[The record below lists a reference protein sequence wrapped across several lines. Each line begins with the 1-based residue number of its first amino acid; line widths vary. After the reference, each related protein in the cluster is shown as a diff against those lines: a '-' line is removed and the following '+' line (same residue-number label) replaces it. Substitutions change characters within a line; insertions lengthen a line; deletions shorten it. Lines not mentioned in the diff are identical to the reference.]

1 MDTLKNKESM
11 LVSIRCNGEVE
22 ESQLYVTMVSTT
34 LHHHDESYC
43 QFIINSIIDY
53 EQPESKDTG
62 IEKNAH
68 VEQSDIEFDKEEEES
83 DVDGKP
89 KDKGPWNGEDL
100 YTKNQEL
107 QKIVSE
113 QKKALRTSSYHQI

>member
-22 ESQLYVTMVSTT
+22 ESQLYVTM
-34 LHHHDESYC
+34 
-43 QFIINSIIDY
+43 
-53 EQPESKDTG
+53 PESKDTG